1 MKSMENTMNKNAYL
15 KLTVLVIV
23 LSMQFVG
30 IFDHSLWTP
39 DEPRVAEIAREMAAS
54 GDYLVPHHSNAPF
67 LEQPPLYYTLAAL
80 SFGIFGTTNEGFGRL
95 ASVMFALLTL
105 SVVFFG
111 TRRLFSERAAMLSV
125 LILSSCFT
133 FFEVSHK
140 MLVDSALCFF
150 ITSALFSFILAETD
164 RFKHGYKFFWI
175 SLGLA
180 FMSKGIIGIAIPG
193 VAVVAYFIWQGKFPD
208 LKKTWFFQGCAVLII
223 FMAAWAYILFQRGGI
238 EFVRTFYLYNQ
249 IGRFLNIGIYSGGH
263 VRPFYYYLTTIWGD
277 AAPWSLIL
285 VPFFISIRNYTNE
298 KRFIVSWFA
307 AGFILLSIASTKR
320 GLYIL
325 PLLPAMAVMA
335 ALWMEHVIT
344 EASSKT
350 DKVFLWIIIILVS
363 VCSLLLPFVYVMK
376 FDGAYLTALL
386 LLLAGLALP
395 ISVYRIFRPGLAFVL
410 VVSWTFLIVLWIPFV
425 IPVVDIQKS
434 YKPLFT
440 QIGEHA
446 RGSQVTGYQLTESL
460 EAFSPFYGNFY
471 VENIE
476 NRDVFEKLLKSPKT
490 TYLMIIPVR
499 TDKGLRQI
507 IEERYTRIISDT
519 DKDVEIWKRGVED

>member
-1 MKSMENTMNKNAYL
+1 MEEGVNKIFYL

-39 DEPRVAEIAREMAAS
+39 DEPRVAEIAREMAVS
-54 GDYLVPHHSNAPF
+54 GDYLIPQHSNAPF

-80 SFGIFGTTNEGFGRL
+80 FYRIFGTSNEGFGRL
-95 ASVMFALLTL
+95 ASVIFALATL
-105 SVVFFG
+105 AVVFYG
-111 TRRLFSERAAMLSV
+111 TRRLFSERIALLAV

-133 FFEVSHK
+133 FYEVSHK
-140 MLVDSALCFF
+140 MLVDSALCLF
-150 ITSALFSFILAETD
+150 ITGALFSFILAETG
-164 RFKHGYKFFWI
+164 RFKHGYKLFWI
-175 SLGLA
+175 GLGLA
-180 FMSKGIIGIAIPG
+180 FMSKGIIGIAIPC
-193 VAVVAYFIWQGKFPD
+193 VAATAYYIWQGKFPE
-208 LKKTWFFQGCAVLII
+208 LKKIWFFQGCAAVII
-223 FMAAWAYILFQRGGI
+223 FMAAWAFVLYQRGGI
-238 EFVRTFYLYNQ
+238 EFIRTFYLYNQ
-249 IGRFLNIGIYSGGH
+249 LGRFLNIGIYSGGH
-263 VRPFYYYLTTIWGD
+263 VRPFYYYFTTIWAD

-298 KRFIVSWFA
+298 KKFIVSWFI

-344 EASSKT
+344 EASSRT
-350 DKVFLWIIIILVS
+350 DKVFFWIIIILVS

-376 FDGAYLTALL
+376 FHGAYLTAVLL
-386 LLLAGLALP
+386 LLTGLALP
-395 ISVYRIFRPGLAFVL
+395 VFVYRIFKPGLAFVL

-425 IPVVDIQKS
+425 IPLVDIQKS

-440 QIGEHA
+440 QIGEYA
-446 RGSQVTGYQLTESL
+446 NGSQVTGYQLTESL

-476 NRDVFEKLLKSPKT
+476 NRDVFEKLIKSPGT
-490 TYLMIIPVR
+490 SYLMIIPVR
-499 TDKGLRQI
+499 TDDGLKQLI
-507 IEERYTRIISDT
+507 KERYTRIVSDT
-519 DKDVEIWKRGVED
+519 DKDVEIWKRWVEG

>member
-1 MKSMENTMNKNAYL
+1 MGESLNKNNYL

-39 DEPRVAEIAREMAAS
+39 DEPRVAEIAREMAVS
-54 GDYLVPHHSNAPF
+54 GDYLLPQHSNAPF
-67 LEQPPLYYTLAAL
+67 LEQPPLYYILASL
-80 SFGIFGTTNEGFGRL
+80 FFRLFGTSNEGFGRL
-95 ASVMFALLTL
+95 ASVIFALLTL
-105 SVVFFG
+105 AVVFSG
-111 TRRLFSERAAMLSV
+111 TRRLFSERTAMLAV
-125 LILSSCFT
+125 LILSSCFI

-140 MLVDSALCFF
+140 MLVDSALCLF
-150 ITSALFSFILAETD
+150 ITGALFSFILAETD
-164 RFKHGYKFFWI
+164 RLKHGYKLFWV
-175 SLGLA
+175 SLGLS

-193 VAVVAYFIWQGKFPD
+193 VAVTAYYIWQGKFPD
-208 LKKTWFFQGCAVLII
+208 LKKTWFFQGCAVIVLI
-223 FMAAWAYILFQRGGI
+223 MSAWAFILYQRGGI
-238 EFVRTFYLYNQ
+238 EFIRTFYLYNQ

-263 VRPFYYYLTTIWGD
+263 VRPFYYYLTTIWAD
-277 AAPWSLIL
+277 AAPWSLTLI
-285 VPFFISIRNYTNE
+285 PFFISIRNYTNE

-325 PLLPAMAVMA
+325 PLLPAMAVMS

-344 EASSKT
+344 EVSSKT
-350 DKVFLWIIIILVS
+350 DRIFLWIIIILVS
-363 VCSLLLPFVYVMK
+363 VCSILLPFVYVMK
-376 FDGAYLTALL
+376 FDGAYMTALL

-410 VVSWTFLIVLWIPFV
+410 VISWTFLIVLWIPFV

-434 YKPLFT
+434 YEPLFT

-460 EAFSPFYGNFY
+460 EAFSPFYGNFF

-476 NRDVFEKLLKSPKT
+476 NRDVFEKLIKSPGT
-490 TYLMIIPVR
+490 SYLMIIPVR
-499 TDKGLRQI
+499 TDEGLKKLI
-507 IEERYTRIISDT
+507 KDRYTRIISDT
-519 DKDVEIWKRGVED
+519 DKDVEIWKRGIED